1 MSIIDDRFQNSAS
14 AATMVSFGDA
24 FAQSAQFDDVFTEGM
39 ALVER
44 AASYL
49 DGDGRRDSRRLAGP
63 VSTAYATE
71 SMRLTTRLLDV
82 ASWLLVQRA
91 LKNGEISADEA
102 ERRRRKVKLRP
113 SGPPA
118 HIKYFDQLPEKL
130 QSMISESFAM
140 SDRIMRIDRA
150 LRSDDEAAPVVTTN
164 PVGAQIST
172 IRAAFTV
179 IQGGRD

>member
-1 MSIIDDRFQNSAS
+1 MSIIDERFQNNST
-14 AATMVSFGDA
+14 AARTVSFGNA
-24 FAQSAQFDDVFTEGM
+24 FAQSPQFDDVFSEGM

-49 DGDGRRDSRRLAGP
+49 DGEGRRDSRALVAP

-91 LKNGEISADEA
+91 LKNGEITADEA

-118 HIKYFDQLPEKL
+118 HIKHFDQLPEAL
-130 QSMISESFAM
+130 QAMITDSFAM

-150 LRSDDEAAPVVTTN
+150 MRSGEEETPAVTTN

-179 IQGGRD
+179 IQGGRG